1 MDLYISNLAKRG
13 TSKLAKRGTSNF
25 EMAKPLISIYAFCL
39 RYIANFMNFS
49 AQTSSNQTQD
59 MILSKLDR

>member
-1 MDLYISNLAKRG
+1 MRGNLIVRVLVQDIDQGHTFLSQSLYLYV
-13 TSKLAKRGTSNF
+13 TF
-25 EMAKPLISIYAFCL
+25 

-49 AQTSSNQTQD
+49 AQTTSNQTQD